1 MPSLISIAVS
11 QTSGGGS
18 GSMKASE
25 FVKNL
30 KELVVTGG
38 WGHRL
43 LSALIQAVTDEHPEA
58 AEEFVTAPTL
68 PYLTVINLM
77 MIYHVGWS

>member
-1 MPSLISIAVS
+1 
-11 QTSGGGS
+11 
-18 GSMKASE
+18 MKASE

-30 KELVVTGG
+30 KELVATGG

-58 AEEFVTAPTL
+58 AEEFVTAT
-68 PYLTVINLM
+68 
-77 MIYHVGWS
+77 

>member
-1 MPSLISIAVS
+1 MPSLLTIAVS
-11 QTSGGGS
+11 QSSGGGG

-25 FVKNL
+25 FVKSL
-30 KELVVTGG
+30 KGLVAAGG

-58 AEEFVTAPTL
+58 SEEFVTATSL
-68 PYLTVINLM
+68 PYRHHLID
-77 MIYHVGWS
+77 

>member
-1 MPSLISIAVS
+1 
-11 QTSGGGS
+11 
-18 GSMKASE
+18 MKASE

-30 KELVVTGG
+30 KELVATGG

-58 AEEFVTAPTL
+58 AEEFVTANLT
-68 PYLTVINLM
+68 YLIIIKNLR
-77 MIYHVGWS
+77 MIYRVGWS